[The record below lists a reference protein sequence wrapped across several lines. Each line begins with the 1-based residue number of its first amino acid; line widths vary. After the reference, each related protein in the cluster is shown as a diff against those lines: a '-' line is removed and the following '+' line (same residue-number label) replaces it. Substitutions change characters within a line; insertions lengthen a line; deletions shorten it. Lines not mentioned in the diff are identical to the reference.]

1 MLRKQLKS
9 LPATLPQ
16 TYERILLNI
25 GEDYSQYA
33 LKMLQWLT
41 YSKRPLSLLQLAEVI
56 AIDEDENPRFDPE
69 RRFPEPEDILLICSS
84 LVTATEEEVDVPL
97 DPSFLP
103 NADVLELYG
112 PEIVALVALADE
124 ALADDA
130 SADDV
135 SDDDSR
141 QRRRM
146 RVFMVKL
153 AHFSVK
159 EYLVSSQIIEGEAG
173 KYSVQELDSN
183 VRIARDCLSYISYFT
198 EDIPKPPIHELNA
211 FESMYPLI
219 QYAATEWQDH
229 ARVGGQINEE
239 SMVDSI
245 MELFT
250 SEGTAYSSW
259 GLAYSNV
266 EELES
271 PLYDASEKDL
281 LGVARRLITM
291 GVDIN
296 ALSGYRGNAL
306 SVASS
311 SGKIEMVKLLL
322 GLGADPNSPQH
333 DWTSG
338 SAIYQ
343 ASESGY
349 DAIIRLLL
357 DAGAKVG
364 PEPDTL
370 YGSALHVAA
379 SLWNHNIVAM
389 LISSGVDVNMNV
401 GEPFSEDN
409 YALGVAARLGHD
421 KTTKLLVEA
430 GANPD
435 SIIAALHVAS
445 RRGHKKIVSLLL
457 GTGANPN
464 QSWDLAS
471 PLREAVQNSHVTTV
485 KILLDAGTDVNL
497 GGSWDKNSFGRYP
510 STNGFL
516 TSPEERRTVLDLL
529 AAAGAEVIGAEEL
542 IKPTEKRVRFYAQV
556 ESGED

>member
-84 LVTATEEEVDVPL
+84 LVTATEDEVDAPL
-97 DPSFLP
+97 DPDALSDV
-103 NADVLELYG
+103 DVLLN
-112 PEIVALVALADE
+112 
-124 ALADDA
+124 DDA
-130 SADDV
+130 SDNDAL
-135 SDDDSR
+135 DDDSR

-146 RVFMVKL
+146 RVVMVKL

-159 EYLVSSQIIEGEAG
+159 EYLVSSQIIEGEAR
-173 KYSVQELDSN
+173 KFSVQELDAN

-211 FESMYPLI
+211 FESIFPLI
-219 QYAATEWQDH
+219 QYATREWQDH

-239 SMVDSI
+239 STVDLI

-259 GLAYSNV
+259 GLAYSDV

-306 SVASS
+306 SVASA

-322 GLGADPNSPQH
+322 GMGADPNSPQH

-338 SAIYQ
+338 SALYQ
-343 ASESGY
+343 ASEYGY
-349 DAIIRLLL
+349 DAIVRLLL
-357 DAGAKVG
+357 DAGAKVR

-379 SLWNHNIVAM
+379 SLWNPNIVTM

-409 YALGVAARLGHD
+409 YALGVAARLGHG

-435 SIIAALHVAS
+435 SINAALHVAS
-445 RRGHKKIVSLLL
+445 RRGHKEIVSLLL
-457 GTGANPN
+457 GTFANPN

-471 PLREAVQNSHVTTV
+471 PLREAVQSSHVTTV
-485 KILLDAGTDVNL
+485 KILLGAGADVNL
-497 GGSWDKNSFGRYP
+497 GGSWDKKSFGRYS
-510 STNGFL
+510 STNGYWEG
-516 TSPEERRTVLDLL
+516 PEERRTVLDLL
-529 AAAGAEVIGAEEL
+529 AAAGAEIIGAEEI
-542 IKPTEKRVRFYAQV
+542 IKPIEKRVRFHAQV
-556 ESGED
+556 ESNED